1 MKRGSWA
8 LLVLLCVSACARE
21 APETIREVPVPNRG
35 DGGASGNPSTGE
47 GGAGATNAG
56 ATNSGGGASAT
67 NAGGGG
73 NDLTETTAKIPHLK
87 ESHSGY
93 GQALCL
99 TCHGSITPYPHGSE
113 AYRPTDCVRCHGY
126 NGAPH
131 RDHAVVSNPGCPDCH
146 SSVEHTP
153 RFNAPVDCVKCHYQ
167 R

>member
-1 MKRGSWA
+1 
-8 LLVLLCVSACARE
+8 
-21 APETIREVPVPNRG
+21 
-35 DGGASGNPSTGE
+35 
-47 GGAGATNAG
+47 
-56 ATNSGGGASAT
+56 
-67 NAGGGG
+67 
-73 NDLTETTAKIPHLK
+73 
-87 ESHSGY
+87 
-93 GQALCL
+93 L

>member
-1 MKRGSWA
+1 MRNVSWA
-8 LLVLLCVSACARE
+8 LFVFLVTSGCARE

-35 DGGASGNPSTGE
+35 GGGASGNPSIGE
-47 GGAGATNAG
+47 GGDIATD
-56 ATNSGGGASAT
+56 GGW
-67 NAGGGG
+67 GGGG
-73 NDLTETTAKIPHLK
+73 GGTDLSEITPQVPHLN

-93 GQALCL
+93 GQALCF
-99 TCHGSITPYPHGSE
+99 TCHGSVSSYLHGSE

-146 SSVEHTP
+146 SSVEHT
-153 RFNAPVDCVKCHYQ
+153 RNFKAPVDCVKCHYQ